1 MHIVAGDQRHLSAAA
16 RLLELSFPPELRV
29 SRPRLQ
35 EKLES
40 GAARLRVAVEA
51 EQVVG
56 CAVLRSLPLA
66 ATCLDYLAVDPD
78 VRSGGVGRALLDDAV
93 AAAGERGDDWLV
105 LEVEP
110 EDSPAADPA
119 YGDAARRMRFYRRAG
134 AFAACTGYA
143 APDLA
148 RGSGLVDLELLV
160 IAARPGASGPTM
172 SQVVDWTRALWGPD
186 GYGRPADD
194 PDLRT
199 VLGRVGY

>member
-1 MHIVAGDQRHLSAAA
+1 MQIIAGDQRHLTAAA
-16 RLLELSFPPELRV
+16 QLLERSFPPELRV
-29 SRPRLQ
+29 PRSRLQ
-35 EKLES
+35 ERLES

-56 CAVLRSLPLA
+56 CAVLRALPLA

-93 AAAGERGDDWLV
+93 AVAGERGDDWLV

-119 YGDAARRMRFYRRAG
+119 YGDPARRMRFYRRAG
-134 AFAACTGYA
+134 AFPACSGYA

-148 RGSGLVDLELLV
+148 AGTGLVDLELLV

-172 SQVVDWTRALWGPD
+172 SQVVDWTRALWGPA

-199 VLGRVGY
+199 VLGRLGY

>member
-1 MHIVAGDQRHLSAAA
+1 MQIIAGDQRHLTAAA
-16 RLLELSFPPELRV
+16 QLLERSFPPELRV
-29 SRPRLQ
+29 SRSRLQ
-35 EKLES
+35 ERLAS

-56 CAVLRSLPLA
+56 CAVLRALPLA

-93 AAAGERGDDWLV
+93 AVAGERGDDWLV

-110 EDSPAADPA
+110 EDNPAADPA
-119 YGDAARRMRFYRRAG
+119 YGDPARRMRFYRRAG
-134 AFAACTGYA
+134 AFPACSGYA

-148 RGSGLVDLELLV
+148 AGTGLVDLELLV

-172 SQVVDWTRALWGPD
+172 SQVVDWTRALWGPA

-199 VLGRVGY
+199 VLGRLGY